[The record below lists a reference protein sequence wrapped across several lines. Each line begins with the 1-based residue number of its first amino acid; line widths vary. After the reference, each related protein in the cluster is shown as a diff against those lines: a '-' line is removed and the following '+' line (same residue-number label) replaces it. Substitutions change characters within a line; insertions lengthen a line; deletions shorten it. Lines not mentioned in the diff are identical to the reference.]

1 MLIKQGIYYLSQTL
15 YCSFSHIFIIIK
27 FLSVGECYIV
37 LMWLPFD
44 WKVFEYHSVLSFL
57 FCFVLFLF
65 MLSSSLE
72 SSMKSHKEDDTEEV
86 WKCTQKLCLYL
97 CVFHAC
103 HGLAKEET
111 WDNQRRLTREAVQ
124 NLLPMLIATLWLCDL
139 GQAALHLC
147 DSGSST
153 LNTDQSCLLY
163 RAVVRIKWVSTYKA
177 LAVVYNF
184 PTYLQII

>member
-1 MLIKQGIYYLSQTL
+1 MSVTVTRFWCDCHLTGRYLSITQ
-15 YCSFSHIFIIIK
+15 CS
-27 FLSVGECYIV
+27 G
-37 LMWLPFD
+37 
-44 WKVFEYHSVLSFL
+44 FL
-57 FCFVLFLF
+57 FILFLF

-86 WKCTQKLCLYL
+86 WKCTQKLCLYI

-103 HGLAKEET
+103 YGLAKEEAR
-111 WDNQRRLTREAVQ
+111 DNQRRLTREAIQ

-153 LNTDQSCLLY
+153 LNTDPSCRLY